1 MRVPVTECQ
10 PLCQACDPHHLSH
23 PHNIREVGT
32 GMLPLSE
39 EDIEAQ

>member
-10 PLCQACDPHHLSH
+10 PLCQARDLHQLSH

-32 GMLPLSE
+32 AMLPLSE
-39 EDIEAQ
+39 EDTEAQ